1 MQADE
6 KARAEAEAGEKA
18 DAAKA
23 ALDALK
29 EAQAESLKGAEE
41 ATAAYDESVMRKHVR
56 HPLLMLPFQWRHCL
70 LAGSDMINAE
80 NMVHGPWTLQAHV
93 FLCLML
99 VCHMSLRAV
108 SSCRWWTR
116 SSERSRMLSGRTNAS
131 QRRPR

>member
-6 KARAEAEAGEKA
+6 KARTEAEAKEKA

-56 HPLLMLPFQWRHCL
+56 YPLLMLLFPKALFVSGVLIPLIRYMP
-70 LAGSDMINAE
+70 STRSMDP
-80 NMVHGPWTLQAHV
+80 GP
-93 FLCLML
+93 CMLM
-99 VCHMSLRAV
+99 
-108 SSCRWWTR
+108 SSCAACICVTC
-116 SSERSRMLSGRTNAS
+116 
-131 QRRPR
+131 P